1 MNILTTKTM
10 NDILEQIALCVENG
24 KINQKSP
31 YPPSM
36 KGQLGADELTLQA
49 LEEGVAPADF
59 LSKGLIVG
67 MGRIG
72 VKFRENKV
80 FVPQVLMS
88 AKAMSGAMTH
98 LKKYFL
104 DGSVKRKGKI
114 IIGTVEGDLH
124 DIGKN
129 LVSMIAE
136 GNGYEVIDLGVDV
149 PAEKFIEAIK
159 MNPGAFVGMSALLTT
174 TMANMEKINKII
186 KSEFPEVITCVGGA
200 PLNNEFAKKIG
211 ADYYT
216 DEPQAL
222 VEILDKL
229 VA

>member
-1 MNILTTKTM
+1 MCG
-10 NDILEQIALCVENG
+10 ERENKS
-24 KINQKSP
+24 KISLSA
-31 YPPSM
+31 SM
-36 KGQLGADELTLQA
+36 KGQLGADELTMQA
-49 LEEGVAPADF
+49 LEEGVAPTDV

-88 AKAMSGAMTH
+88 AKAMSGAMAH
-98 LKKYFL
+98 LKKYFM
-104 DGSVKRKGKI
+104 DGSVKRKGKL

-149 PAEKFIEAIK
+149 PAEKFIDAIK
-159 MNPGAFVGMSALLTT
+159 VNPGAFVGMSALLTT
-174 TMANMEKINKII
+174 TMANMEKINKQI

-200 PLNNEFAKKIG
+200 PLNNEFAQKIG

>member
-1 MNILTTKTM
+1 M

-49 LEEGVAPADF
+49 LEEGVAPAGV

-88 AKAMSGAMTH
+88 AKAMSGAMAH
-98 LKKYFL
+98 LKKYFM
-104 DGSVKRKGKI
+104 DGSVKRKGKL

-149 PAEKFIEAIK
+149 PAEKFIDAIK
-159 MNPGAFVGMSALLTT
+159 VNPGAFVGMSALLTT
-174 TMANMEKINKII
+174 TMANMEKINKQI

-200 PLNNEFAKKIG
+200 PLNNEFAQKIG

>member
-1 MNILTTKTM
+1 M

-49 LEEGVAPADF
+49 LEEGIAPADV

-88 AKAMSGAMTH
+88 AKAMSGAMAH
-98 LKKYFL
+98 LKKYFM
-104 DGSVKRKGKI
+104 DGSVKRKGKL

-149 PAEKFIEAIK
+149 PAEKFIDAIK
-159 MNPGAFVGMSALLTT
+159 VNPGAFVGMSALLTT
-174 TMANMEKINKII
+174 TMANMEKINKQI

-200 PLNNEFAKKIG
+200 PLNNEFAQKIG

>member
-1 MNILTTKTM
+1 M

-36 KGQLGADELTLQA
+36 KGQLGADELALQA
-49 LEEGVAPADF
+49 LEEGVAPADV

-88 AKAMSGAMTH
+88 AKAMSGAMAH

>member
-1 MNILTTKTM
+1 M

-49 LEEGVAPADF
+49 LEEGVAPADV

-88 AKAMSGAMTH
+88 AKAMSGAMAH
-98 LKKYFL
+98 LKKYFM
-104 DGSVKRKGKI
+104 DGSVKRKGKL

-159 MNPGAFVGMSALLTT
+159 VNPGAFVGMSALLTT
-174 TMANMEKINKII
+174 TMANMEKINKQI

-200 PLNNEFAKKIG
+200 PLNNEFAQKID

>member
-1 MNILTTKTM
+1 MEN
-10 NDILEQIALCVENG
+10 ILEQIAFCVENG
-24 KINQKSP
+24 KINLSAP
-31 YPPSM
+31 YPPTM
-36 KGQLGADELTLQA
+36 KGLPGADEWTVQA
-49 LEEGVAPADF
+49 LEEGVAPSDI
-59 LSKGLIVG
+59 LSEGLIAG

-88 AKAMSGAMTH
+88 AKAMNAAMNH
-98 LKKYFL
+98 LKKYFA
-104 DGSVKRKGKI
+104 DGSVRRKGKL

-129 LVSMIAE
+129 LVAMIAE
-136 GNGYEVIDLGVDV
+136 GNGYEIIDLGVDV
-149 PAEKFIEAIK
+149 TADKFIQAIQD
-159 MNPGAFVGMSALLTT
+159 NPGAFVGMSALLTT
-174 TMANMEKINKII
+174 TMSNMEKINQAI
-186 KSEFPEVITCVGGA
+186 KTLFPKVITCVGGA

-222 VEILDKL
+222 VDILNRL
-229 VA
+229 IA

>member
-1 MNILTTKTM
+1 MEN
-10 NDILEQIALCVENG
+10 ILEQIALCVENG
-24 KINQKSP
+24 KINLASP
-31 YPPSM
+31 YPPAM
-36 KGQLGADELTLQA
+36 KGQPGTDELTRQA
-49 LEEGVAPADF
+49 LDEGISPSAI
-59 LSKGLIVG
+59 LSDGLITG

-88 AKAMSGAMTH
+88 AKAMNAGMAH
-98 LKKYFL
+98 LKEYFM
-104 DGSVKRKGKI
+104 DGSVQRKGKLI
-114 IIGTVEGDLH
+114 MGTVEGDLH

-129 LVSMIAE
+129 LVCMIAE
-136 GNGYEVIDLGVDV
+136 GNGYEIIDLGVDV
-149 PAEKFIEAIK
+149 TADKFIQAINE
-159 MNPGAFVGMSALLTT
+159 NPGAFVGMSALLTT
-174 TMANMEKINKII
+174 TMANMEKINRTVK
-186 KSEFPEVITCVGGA
+186 EVFPDVITCVGGA

-222 VEILDKL
+222 VDILNSL

>member
-1 MNILTTKTM
+1 M

-49 LEEGVAPADF
+49 LEEGVAPADV

-88 AKAMSGAMTH
+88 AKAMSGAMAH
-98 LKKYFL
+98 LKKYFM
-104 DGSVKRKGKI
+104 DGSVKRKGKL

-149 PAEKFIEAIK
+149 PAE
-159 MNPGAFVGMSALLTT
+159 NPGAFVGMSALLTT
-174 TMANMEKINKII
+174 TMANMEKINKQI

-200 PLNNEFAKKIG
+200 PLNNEFAQKIG

>member
-1 MNILTTKTM
+1 M
-10 NDILEQIALCVENG
+10 NDILEQIAICVENG
-24 KINQKSP
+24 KINLASP

-36 KGQLGADELTLQA
+36 KGQPGADELTRQA
-49 LEEGVAPADF
+49 LNEGIHPSDI
-59 LSKGLIVG
+59 LSEGLIVG

-88 AKAMSGAMTH
+88 AKAMSGSMNH
-98 LKKYFL
+98 LKKYFI
-104 DGSVKRKGKI
+104 DGSVTRKGKL

-149 PAEKFIEAIK
+149 SADKFIEAIK
-159 MNPGAFVGMSALLTT
+159 NNPGAFVGMSALLTT
-174 TMANMEKINKII
+174 TMVNMEKINQAI
-186 KSEFPEVITCVGGA
+186 KSAFPDVITFVGGA
-200 PLNNEFAKKIG
+200 PLNNDYAKKIG

-222 VEILDKL
+222 VEILDGL

>member
-1 MNILTTKTM
+1 M

-36 KGQLGADELTLQA
+36 KGQLGADELTMQA
-49 LEEGVAPADF
+49 LEEGVAPADV

-88 AKAMSGAMTH
+88 AKAMSGAMAH
-98 LKKYFL
+98 LKKYFM
-104 DGSVKRKGKI
+104 DGSVKRKGKL

-159 MNPGAFVGMSALLTT
+159 VNPGAFVGMSALLTT
-174 TMANMEKINKII
+174 TMANMEKINKQI

-200 PLNNEFAKKIG
+200 PLNNEFAQKIG

>member
-1 MNILTTKTM
+1 M

-49 LEEGVAPADF
+49 LEEGGAPADV

-88 AKAMSGAMTH
+88 AKAMSGAMAH
-98 LKKYFL
+98 LKKYFM
-104 DGSVKRKGKI
+104 DGSVKRKGKL

-159 MNPGAFVGMSALLTT
+159 VNPGAFVGMSALLTT
-174 TMANMEKINKII
+174 TMANMEKINKQI

-200 PLNNEFAKKIG
+200 PLNNEFAQKIG

-222 VEILDKL
+222 VEILDTL
-229 VA
+229 VAL

>member
-1 MNILTTKTM
+1 M

-24 KINQKSP
+24 KINQNSP

-36 KGQLGADELTLQA
+36 KGQLGADELTLQV
-49 LEEGVAPADF
+49 LEEGVSPSDV
-59 LSKGLIVG
+59 LTKGLIVG

-88 AKAMSGAMTH
+88 AKAMNGAMAH
-98 LKKYFL
+98 LKPFFM
-104 DGSVKRKGKI
+104 DGSVKRKGKL

-149 PAEKFIEAIK
+149 SADQFIDALK

-174 TMANMEKINKII
+174 TMVNMEKINKMI

-200 PLNNEFAKKIG
+200 PLNKEFAKKIG

-216 DEPQAL
+216 NEPQEL

-229 VA
+229 IA

>member
-1 MNILTTKTM
+1 M

-36 KGQLGADELTLQA
+36 KGLLGADELTLQA
-49 LEEGVAPADF
+49 LEEGVAPADV

-88 AKAMSGAMTH
+88 AKAMSGAMAH
-98 LKKYFL
+98 LKKYFM
-104 DGSVKRKGKI
+104 DGSVKRKGKL

-159 MNPGAFVGMSALLTT
+159 VNPGAFVGMSALLTT
-174 TMANMEKINKII
+174 TMANMEKINKQI

-200 PLNNEFAKKIG
+200 PLNNEFAQKIG

>member
-1 MNILTTKTM
+1 M

-36 KGQLGADELTLQA
+36 KGQLGADELTMQA
-49 LEEGVAPADF
+49 LEEGVAPADV
-59 LSKGLIVG
+59 LSKGLIAG

-72 VKFRENKV
+72 VKFRENKA

-88 AKAMSGAMTH
+88 AKAMSGAMAH
-98 LKKYFL
+98 LKKYFM
-104 DGSVKRKGKI
+104 DGSVKRKGKL

-149 PAEKFIEAIK
+149 PAEKFIDAIK

-174 TMANMEKINKII
+174 TMANMEKINKQI

-200 PLNNEFAKKIG
+200 PLNNEFAQKIG

>member
-1 MNILTTKTM
+1 M

-36 KGQLGADELTLQA
+36 KGQLGADELTLQC
-49 LEEGVAPADF
+49 LEEGVAPADV

-88 AKAMSGAMTH
+88 AKAMSGAMAH
-98 LKKYFL
+98 LKKYFM
-104 DGSVKRKGKI
+104 DGSVKRKGKL

-149 PAEKFIEAIK
+149 PAEKFIDAIK
-159 MNPGAFVGMSALLTT
+159 VNPGAFVGMSALLTT
-174 TMANMEKINKII
+174 TMANMEKINKQI

-200 PLNNEFAKKIG
+200 PLNNEFAQKIG

>member
-1 MNILTTKTM
+1 M

-36 KGQLGADELTLQA
+36 KGQLGADELTMQA
-49 LEEGVAPADF
+49 LEEGVAPTDV

-88 AKAMSGAMTH
+88 AKAMSGAMAH
-98 LKKYFL
+98 LKKYFM
-104 DGSVKRKGKI
+104 DGSVKRKGKL

-149 PAEKFIEAIK
+149 PAEKFIDAIK
-159 MNPGAFVGMSALLTT
+159 MNCRNVSLADDNDGQYGKNQQADQVGISRSHHLCGRCT
-174 TMANMEKINKII
+174 
-186 KSEFPEVITCVGGA
+186 
-200 PLNNEFAKKIG
+200 
-211 ADYYT
+211 
-216 DEPQAL
+216 
-222 VEILDKL
+222 VEQ
-229 VA
+229 

>member
-1 MNILTTKTM
+1 M

-49 LEEGVAPADF
+49 LEEGVAPADV

-88 AKAMSGAMTH
+88 AKAMSGAMAH
-98 LKKYFL
+98 LKKYFM
-104 DGSVKRKGKI
+104 DGSVKRKGKL

-149 PAEKFIEAIK
+149 PAEKFIDAIK
-159 MNPGAFVGMSALLTT
+159 VNPGAFVGMSALLTT
-174 TMANMEKINKII
+174 TMANMEKINKQI

-200 PLNNEFAKKIG
+200 PLNTEFAQKIG

>member
-49 LEEGVAPADF
+49 LEEGVAPADV

>member
-1 MNILTTKTM
+1 M

-31 YPPSM
+31 YPPSL
-36 KGQLGADELTLQA
+36 KGQLGADELTMQA
-49 LEEGVAPADF
+49 LEEGVAPTDV

-88 AKAMSGAMTH
+88 AKAMSGAMAH
-98 LKKYFL
+98 LKKYFM
-104 DGSVKRKGKI
+104 DGSVKRKGKL

-149 PAEKFIEAIK
+149 PAEKFIDAIK

-174 TMANMEKINKII
+174 TMANMEKINKQI

-200 PLNNEFAKKIG
+200 PLNNEFAQKIG

>member
-1 MNILTTKTM
+1 M

-36 KGQLGADELTLQA
+36 KEQLGADELTMQA
-49 LEEGVAPADF
+49 LEEGVAPTDV

-88 AKAMSGAMTH
+88 AKAMSGAMAH
-98 LKKYFL
+98 LKKYFM
-104 DGSVKRKGKI
+104 DGSVKRKGKL

-149 PAEKFIEAIK
+149 PAEKFIDAIK

-174 TMANMEKINKII
+174 TMVNMEKINKQI

-200 PLNNEFAKKIG
+200 PLNNEFAQKIG

>member
-1 MNILTTKTM
+1 M

-49 LEEGVAPADF
+49 LEEGVAPADV

-88 AKAMSGAMTH
+88 AKAMSGAMAH
-98 LKKYFL
+98 LKKYFM
-104 DGSVKRKGKI
+104 DGSVKRKGKLT
-114 IIGTVEGDLH
+114 IGTVEGDLH

-149 PAEKFIEAIK
+149 PAEKFIDAIK
-159 MNPGAFVGMSALLTT
+159 VNPGAFVGMSALLTT
-174 TMANMEKINKII
+174 TMANMEKINKQI

-200 PLNNEFAKKIG
+200 PLNNEFAQKIG

>member
-1 MNILTTKTM
+1 M

-49 LEEGVAPADF
+49 LEEGVAPADV

-88 AKAMSGAMTH
+88 AKAMSGAMAH
-98 LKKYFL
+98 LKKYFM
-104 DGSVKRKGKI
+104 DGSVKRKGKL

-149 PAEKFIEAIK
+149 PAEKFIDAIK
-159 MNPGAFVGMSALLTT
+159 VNPGAFVGMSALLTT
-174 TMANMEKINKII
+174 TMANMEKINKQI

-200 PLNNEFAKKIG
+200 PLNNEFAQKIG